1 MSNFNIRAW
10 YKGAVAAAVT
20 LLGVSAVAKDPALL
34 VFGLGLLLLGL
45 GEWINH
51 PFQSR
56 IVPPMGYGIPATI
69 ASGEVRSTN
78 IVGVA
83 FDILGVS
90 LMCVGLYRVVWP
102 LLAN

>member
-20 LLGVSAVAKDPALL
+20 LLGVGAVAKDSALL
-34 VFGLGLLLLGL
+34 AFGLGLLLLGL

-56 IVPPMGYGIPATI
+56 FIPPQGYGIPAAI
-69 ASGEVRSTN
+69 ASGEVRSA
-78 IVGVA
+78 GLLGLS
-83 FDILGVS
+83 FDALGLVLLGV
-90 LMCVGLYRVVWP
+90 GLFRIVWP
-102 LLAN
+102 LVIV